1 MPGTDRG
8 LRGLRIGLW
17 ALVGLAAAGLG
28 VLAMT
33 GRLAPSAPAVES
45 YGAAIGGPFELV
57 DPAGRTVT
65 DRSLRGRPFA
75 IFFGFTRCPDVC
87 PTTLS
92 RLAQLRSKLGA
103 DGDAFDIV
111 FVSVDPGHD
120 SPADIG
126 AYVDLFD
133 TPILG
138 LTGSEAQIAAAAKAY
153 HVYYG
158 KVDQP
163 GGDYTID
170 HSATVFLMGRRG
182 QFVATIDMEEGDKP
196 ALAKLRRLIADG

>member
-1 MPGTDRG
+1 MAGTDRR

-33 GRLAPSAPAVES
+33 GRLAPAAPAVES

-138 LTGSEAQIAAAAKAY
+138 LTGSETQIAAAAKAY